1 MRIKLSMAASAL
13 ALGLATAGT
22 ASAQDYGRI
31 VTFGDSLSDNGNLY
45 AATGNTTP
53 TSPPYFQGR
62 FSNGP
67 VWVELLGWT
76 QARVGGSLTGSY
88 NSAYGGSRTDNA
100 VPFPTGMRQQITN
113 YLGSGGTFD
122 GDDLVTI
129 WGGANNIFQ
138 GLPTAGAQPDPFGYI
153 AGVSV
158 AAAADM
164 GFMINQVSD
173 AGAGTIL
180 VANLPNLATTPQF
193 AGGPAQGLAGHA
205 TNAFNAALF
214 AQVSAQAA
222 ANPNSNVI
230 YMDMNRAFNV
240 LLSAPGRFGF
250 SNVTQS
256 CFNGVTVCSTP
267 DSYVFWDGV
276 HPTAA
281 GHRLIASAAVDYL
294 YYLDYGAHSAV
305 QAEIGVR
312 ARADGLDAVT
322 GRLGYGEIAGR
333 PGGLYVGGTYDQTE
347 LDARGDVPGG
357 DMDGSGL
364 IVGAEGNLGDS
375 MRAGA
380 AFQVRTADADVGLV
394 NFTAEGASLDVYAG
408 WRSGRVFVNA
418 AAGYSWDQFEDIA
431 RQTATAGVVAM
442 SSTNGSSMGAKVEAG
457 MNFDMGGLAFIP
469 RAGLSWVST
478 EVDGYVEENP
488 FGAQHQVAARSVDA
502 VSAEAVLRVEGG
514 GGPISFWGEAG
525 YRDVLSHDG
534 DPVSVGIAGNTA
546 QMLDLH
552 VEDPDGG
559 QALLGAGLTTRW
571 GIAEIGVGYRGRM
584 GEAYNVHQALLEVSV
599 EF

>member
-1 MRIKLSMAASAL
+1 MRTKLILAASAL
-13 ALGLATAGT
+13 AIGLATAGA
-22 ASAQDYGRI
+22 ASAQTYGRI
-31 VTFGDSLSDNGNLY
+31 ITFGDSLSDNGNLY
-45 AATGNTTP
+45 AATGNTSP
-53 TSPPYFQGR
+53 TSPPYYQGR

-76 QARVGGSLTGSY
+76 QARVGGSVAGSY
-88 NSAYGGSRTDNA
+88 NSAYGGARTDNL
-100 VPFPTGMRQQITN
+100 VGFPTGMRQQITN
-113 YLGSGGTFD
+113 YLGAGGTFD
-122 GDDLVTI
+122 SDDLVTI

-158 AAAADM
+158 ASAADM

-193 AGGPAQGLAGHA
+193 AGGPAQGLAAHA

-230 YMDMNRAFNV
+230 FMDVNRAFNV

-256 CFNGVTVCSTP
+256 CLVGVTVCSSP

-281 GHRLIASAAVDYL
+281 GHRLVASVATDYL
-294 YYLDYGAHSAV
+294 YYLNFGAHSAV
-305 QAEIGVR
+305 QAEIGGR
-312 ARADGLDAVT
+312 ARADGMDAVL
-322 GRLGYGEIAGR
+322 GRLGYGEHQSH
-333 PGGLYVGGTYDQTE
+333 GGIYIGATYDQSE
-347 LDARGDVPGG
+347 LDARGVIPGG
-357 DMDGSGL
+357 DLTGSGL
-364 IVGAEGNLGDS
+364 IVGAEGTHGG

-380 AFQVRTADADVGLV
+380 AFQVRTADAELGLV

-408 WRSGRVFVNA
+408 WRWDQFFLNA
-418 AAGYSWDQFEDIA
+418 AAGYSWDQYEDIM
-431 RQTATAGVVAM
+431 RQTATAGVVAE
-442 SSTNGSSMGAKVEAG
+442 SSTQGTSAGAKLEAG
-457 MNFDMGGLAFIP
+457 MNFDMGGIAIIP

-478 EVDGYVEENP
+478 EVDGYVEENA
-488 FGAQHQVAARSVDA
+488 FGAQHQVAARGVDS
-502 VSAEAVLRVEGG
+502 VSAEAVLRLQGG
-514 GGPISFWGEAG
+514 SGGMGFWAEAG

-534 DPVSVGIAGNTA
+534 DEVTVGLAGNTA
-546 QMLDLH
+546 HPLH
-552 VEDPDGG
+552 LEASDPDGG
-559 QALLGAGLTTRW
+559 QTLLGAGLSTRF
-571 GIAEIGVGYRGRM
+571 GIAEVSVGYRGRI
-584 GEAYNVHQALLEVSV
+584 GEAYESHQGGVEVTFS
-599 EF
+599 F

>member
-1 MRIKLSMAASAL
+1 MRIKLTLAASAL

-22 ASAQDYGRI
+22 ASAQSYGRV

-76 QARVGGSLTGSY
+76 QARVGGSVTGSY
-88 NSAYGGSRTDNA
+88 NSAYGGARTDNA

-113 YLGSGGTFD
+113 YLGAGGTFD
-122 GDDLVTI
+122 ADDLVTI

-153 AGVSV
+153 AGVSA

-193 AGGPAQGLAGHA
+193 AGGPAQNLAGHA

-230 YMDMNRAFNV
+230 FMDVNRAFNV

-256 CFNGVTVCSTP
+256 CLVGVVVCATP
-267 DSYVFWDGV
+267 DTYVFWDGV

-281 GHRLIASAAVDYL
+281 GHRLVASVAMDYL
-294 YYLDYGAHSAV
+294 YYGNFGAHSAV
-305 QAEIGVR
+305 QAEIGGR
-312 ARADGLDAVT
+312 ARADGMDAVL
-322 GRLGYGEIAGR
+322 GRLGYGEHDGH
-333 PGGLYVGGTYDQTE
+333 GGLYVGATYDETE
-347 LDARGDVPGG
+347 LDARGVIPGG
-357 DMDGSGL
+357 DMTGSGL
-364 IVGAEGNLGDS
+364 IIGAEGTHGG

-380 AFQVRTADADVGLV
+380 AFQVRTADAELGLV
-394 NFTAEGASLDVYAG
+394 NFTAEGASFDVYAG
-408 WRSGRVFVNA
+408 WRSGQFFVNA
-418 AAGYSWDQFEDIA
+418 AAGYSMDQYEDIA
-431 RQTATAGVVAM
+431 RQTATPGVVAH
-442 SSTNGSSMGAKVEAG
+442 SSTDGTSMGAKLEAG

-469 RAGLSWVST
+469 RAGVSWVST

-488 FGAQHQVAARSVDA
+488 FGAQHQVAGRSVDA
-502 VSAEAVLRVEGG
+502 VSAEAVLRVQGDLG
-514 GGPISFWGEAG
+514 AMGFWGEAG

-534 DPVSVGIAGNTA
+534 DPVGVGLAGNTA
-546 QMLDLH
+546 HMLEL
-552 VEDPDGG
+552 EASDPDGG
-559 QALLGAGLTTRW
+559 QALLGAGLSTRW

-584 GEAYNVHQALLEVSV
+584 GEAYNVHQALIEVSV
-599 EF
+599 PF

>member
-1 MRIKLSMAASAL
+1 MRIKLTLAASAL

-22 ASAQDYGRI
+22 ASAQNYGRI

-45 AATGNTTP
+45 AATGNTNP

-67 VWVELLGWT
+67 VWTELLGWT
-76 QARVGGSLTGSY
+76 QVRVGGALTGSY
-88 NSAYGGSRTDNA
+88 NSAYGGSRTDNT
-100 VPFPTGMRQQITN
+100 VPFPTGMRAQITN

-138 GLPTAGAQPDPFGYI
+138 GLPTAAIQADPFGYI
-153 AGVSV
+153 AGVSA

-193 AGGPAQGLAGHA
+193 AGGPAQNLAGHA

-230 YMDMNRAFNV
+230 FMDVNRAFNV
-240 LLSAPGRFGF
+240 LLGAPGRFGF

-256 CFNGVTVCSTP
+256 CLVGIVVCATP
-267 DSYVFWDGV
+267 DTYVFWDGV

-281 GHRLIASAAVDYL
+281 GHRLVASVATDYL
-294 YYLDYGAHSAV
+294 YYGNFGAHSAV
-305 QAEIGVR
+305 QAEIGGR
-312 ARADGLDAVT
+312 ARADGMDAVL
-322 GRLGYGEIAGR
+322 GRLGYGEHDGQ
-333 PGGLYVGGTYDQTE
+333 GGLYIGATYDETE
-347 LDARGDVPGG
+347 LDARGVIPGG
-357 DMDGSGL
+357 DMTGSGL
-364 IVGAEGNLGDS
+364 IFGAEGTHGG

-380 AFQVRTADADVGLV
+380 AFQVRTADADLGLV
-394 NFTAEGASLDVYAG
+394 NFTAEGASFDVYAG
-408 WRSGRVFVNA
+408 WRSGQFFVNA
-418 AAGYSWDQFEDIA
+418 AAGYSVDQYEDIA
-431 RQTATAGVVAM
+431 RQTATPGVVAQ
-442 SSTNGSSMGAKVEAG
+442 SSTDGTSMGAKLEAG

-469 RAGLSWVST
+469 RAGVSWVST

-488 FGAQHQVAARSVDA
+488 FGAQHQIAGRSVDA
-502 VSAEAVLRVEGG
+502 VSAEAVLRVQSDMGSVG
-514 GGPISFWGEAG
+514 FWGEAG

-534 DPVSVGIAGNTA
+534 DPVGVGLAGNTA
-546 QMLDLH
+546 QML
-552 VEDPDGG
+552 EFEASDPDGG
-559 QALLGAGLTTRW
+559 QALLGAGLSTRW
-571 GIAEIGVGYRGRM
+571 GVAEIGVGYRGRM
-584 GEAYNVHQALLEVSV
+584 GEAYNVHQALIEVSV
-599 EF
+599 AF

>member
-1 MRIKLSMAASAL
+1 MRIKLTLAASAL

-45 AATGNTTP
+45 NHPFSLGNP

-67 VWVELLGWT
+67 VWTELLGWT
-76 QARVGGSLTGSY
+76 QVRYNGSVTGSF
-88 NSAYGGSRTDNA
+88 NGAFGGSRTDNS
-100 VPFPTGMRQQITN
+100 VFHPPGMRQQITN
-113 YLGSGGTFD
+113 YLTAGGTFD

-138 GLPTAGAQPDPFGYI
+138 GLPTASIQADPFGYI

-158 AAAADM
+158 ASAADM

-193 AGGPAQGLAGHA
+193 AGGPAQNLAGHA

-230 YMDMNRAFNV
+230 FMDMNRAFNV

-250 SNVTQS
+250 TNASQS
-256 CFNGVTVCSTP
+256 CLVGVVVCATP

-281 GHRLIASAAVDYL
+281 GHRLVASVATDYL
-294 YYLDYGAHSAV
+294 YYLDFGAHSAV
-305 QAEIGVR
+305 QAEIGGR
-312 ARADGLDAVT
+312 ARADGMDAVL
-322 GRLGYGEIAGR
+322 GRLGYGPSDGQ
-333 PGGLYVGGTYDQTE
+333 GGLYVGATYDETE
-347 LDARGDVPGG
+347 LDARGVVPGG
-357 DMDGSGL
+357 DMTGSGL
-364 IVGAEGNLGDS
+364 IIGAEYDLGGAT
-375 MRAGA
+375 MGA
-380 AFQVRTADADVGLV
+380 AFQVRTADADLGLV
-394 NFTAEGASLDVYAG
+394 NFTAEGASFDVYGG
-408 WRSGRVFVNA
+408 WRSGQFFVNA
-418 AAGYSWDQFEDIA
+418 AAGYSWDQYEDIA
-431 RQTATAGVVAM
+431 RQTATAGVVAF
-442 SSTNGSSMGAKVEAG
+442 SSTNGTTMGAKLEAG

-469 RAGLSWVST
+469 RAGVSWVST

-488 FGAQHQVAARSVDA
+488 FGAQHQVAGRSVDA
-502 VSAEAVLRVEGG
+502 VSAEAVLRVESDMGG
-514 GGPISFWGEAG
+514 LGFWGEAG

-534 DPVSVGIAGNTA
+534 DPVGVGIAGNTA
-546 QMLDLH
+546 QMLELE
-552 VEDPDGG
+552 VSDPDGG
-559 QALLGAGLTTRW
+559 QALLGAGLSTRW
-571 GIAEIGVGYRGRM
+571 GVAEIGVGYRGRM
-584 GEAYNVHQALLEVSV
+584 GEAYNVHQALIEVSV
-599 EF
+599 AF